1 MQPTFPLGPRHSSSQ
16 PLGAS
21 SSPSLT
27 SSEALKALRPFYLAV
42 HPDLFSR
49 FPEEKV

>member
-1 MQPTFPLGPRHSSSQ
+1 MEPTFSLGPRH
-16 PLGAS
+16 S